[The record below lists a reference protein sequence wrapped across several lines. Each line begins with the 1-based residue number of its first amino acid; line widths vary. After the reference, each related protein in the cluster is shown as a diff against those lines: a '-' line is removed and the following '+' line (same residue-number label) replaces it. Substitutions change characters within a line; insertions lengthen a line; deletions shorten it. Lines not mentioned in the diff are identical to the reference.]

1 MCNGAGD
8 AACPGLAEDKWL
20 ANADYW
26 TLDAGAATVVSKTP
40 TALKKSE
47 IECAE
52 LPPSELKQVGQGAKC
67 TLGAG
72 EMAAV
77 HGYYGTCAAWLRRDL
92 VCAPFAR
99 SFVRPALL
107 VVRSRQCLR

>member
-1 MCNGAGD
+1 VCNGAGD
-8 AACPGLAEDKWL
+8 AACPGLAEDEWL

-47 IECAE
+47 IESAE

-77 HGYYGTCAAWLRRDL
+77 HGYYMCSVAA
-92 VCAPFAR
+92 A
-99 SFVRPALL
+99 
-107 VVRSRQCLR
+107 